1 MAQVEKQAKRE
12 LKENKAKYL
21 KTDSYPVPDRF
32 KAFTIGDRHLV
43 FDKAQR
49 KPFEGSNPHYDGSLT
64 EVKEVDLADEQED
77 PKPVFIATDLSHL
90 EEQELLTLL

>member
-1 MAQVEKQAKRE
+1 MAPTA
-12 LKENKAKYL
+12 
-21 KTDSYPVPDRF
+21 
-32 KAFTIGDRHLV
+32 
-43 FDKAQR
+43 
-49 KPFEGSNPHYDGSLT
+49 